1 MGAVGLLTHGSTR
14 RDARSSSEPNRLCM
28 SDPQPLS
35 GGELNAAVTRE
46 VIRVQNESHGRGP
59 KKAFSF
65 HNGNVL
71 VTILEEVLTPA
82 ERKLAGNGES
92 DAVLRMRSLYQ
103 RNMAAELKQAVEAI
117 TGRPVLAVL
126 SDNPLDLAA
135 VGREETIAESFAGS
149 VELAQAAE
157 RGGYERVWYAEHH
170 NISSIASSATAVLI
184 AHVAAHTETIRL
196 GAGGVMLPN
205 HSPLV
210 VAEQFGTLETLHP
223 GRIDLGLGRA
233 PGTDQRTWMA
243 LRRDPAA
250 SDRFPQDVVELQRF
264 LSDEEPLPG
273 LRAIPG
279 RGTKVPLYILGS
291 SLFGAELAAQ
301 LGLPYAFA
309 SHFAPR
315 HLHEALAVYRAGF
328 KPSRQLAAPYAIAGV
343 GVIAADTEES
353 AAAQMEAA
361 RRVRARALFGRGR
374 KLSEEDV
381 TALLESP
388 QAAAVDEMLA
398 YTASGTAEEVAA
410 YLERFATDTGADE
423 LIAAHYSDSVANR
436 LRSVALTA
444 PSQ

>member
-1 MGAVGLLTHGSTR
+1 MAPT
-14 RDARSSSEPNRLCM
+14 P
-28 SDPQPLS
+28 PLS
-35 GGELNAAVTRE
+35 
-46 VIRVQNESHGRGP
+46 I
-59 KKAFSF
+59 
-65 HNGNVL
+65 
-71 VTILEEVLTPA
+71 
-82 ERKLAGNGES
+82 
-92 DAVLRMRSLYQ
+92 
-103 RNMAAELKQAVEAI
+103 
-117 TGRPVLAVL
+117 
-126 SDNPLDLAA
+126 LDLAA

-157 RGGYERVWYAEHH
+157 RSGYRRIWYAEHH

-184 AHVAAHTETIRL
+184 AHIAAHTETIQL

-210 VAEQFGTLETLHP
+210 IAEQFGTLETLHP

-243 LRRDPAA
+243 LRRDPRA

-315 HLHEALAVYRAGF
+315 FLHEALAVYRKEF
-328 KPSRQLAAPYAIAGV
+328 KPSQQLHEPYAIAGI
-343 GVIAADTEES
+343 GAIAAETAES
-353 AAAQMEAA
+353 AAGQLEAA

-374 KLSEEDV
+374 KLSDDDI

-388 QAAAVDEMLA
+388 QAVAVDEMLA
-398 YTASGTAEEVAA
+398 YTASGLPDEVAS
-410 YLERFATDTGADE
+410 YLRQFAADTGADE
-423 LIAAHYSDSVANR
+423 LMTVHYSDTVANR
-436 LRSVALTA
+436 LRSVELLAGALNPVGA
-444 PSQ
+444 A